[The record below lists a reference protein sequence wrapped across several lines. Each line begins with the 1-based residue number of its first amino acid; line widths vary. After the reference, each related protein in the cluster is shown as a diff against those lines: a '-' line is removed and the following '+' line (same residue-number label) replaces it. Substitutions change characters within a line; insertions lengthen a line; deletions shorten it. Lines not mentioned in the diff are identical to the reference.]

1 MIANTTGQDEI
12 ITKQRPK
19 VSWRIVVILLGV
31 ITVSIMTWPM
41 FKQWF
46 GGVPTIARDTL
57 LLAQVIKGDL
67 IRDIAVSGKLVAA
80 NAPQLYSSE
89 SGVVDLLVKPGDSV
103 EQGQVVA
110 QIASPELA
118 AEIRQQQAKLVN
130 LQVDAQRGELADK
143 EAQLE
148 LEGQLDSNLV
158 SFNAAKR
165 EKQRADISYEKQVV
179 SELQWAAAQ
188 DTLQEAELLYKHA
201 QKKVS
206 LAKERLHFEQQNRQN
221 TIAGQQLVLDE
232 LLRRQQALDVRAPVS
247 GVVGNWLIAQK
258 DKVANSV
265 PLMTVVDL
273 TRYEA
278 ELNVP
283 EFYADELGLGLSVSI
298 QLAGQQLVGTI
309 MSISPEINNNQVQVR
324 ASIKDIESLKP
335 RQNQRLNARIEFENK
350 NNVLMVKRG
359 AFLQTNDGQTA
370 YLTDEHGFATA
381 VPIQTGA
388 SSVDYVEIVSGLKA
402 NDTIIISAY
411 DDFTSH
417 SRIKLS
423 H

>member
-1 MIANTTGQDEI
+1 
-12 ITKQRPK
+12 
-19 VSWRIVVILLGV
+19 
-31 ITVSIMTWPM
+31 M
-41 FKQWF
+41 FKQWY
-46 GGVPTIARDTL
+46 GGIPTVDSDSL
-57 LLAQVIKGDL
+57 LSAQVIKGDL

-103 EQGQVVA
+103 EQGQIVA
-110 QIASPELA
+110 NIASPELA

-130 LQVDAQRGELADK
+130 LQVDAQRGDLADK

-148 LEGQLDSNLV
+148 LEGQLDSSLV

-188 DTLQEAELLYKHA
+188 DTLQEAQLLYQHA
-201 QKKVS
+201 QKKVA
-206 LAKERLHFEQQNRQN
+206 LAKERLHFEHKNRQN
-221 TIAGQQLVLDE
+221 IIAGQQLVLDE
-232 LLRRQQALDVRAPVS
+232 LQRRQHALDVRAPVT

-273 TRYEA
+273 SRYEA
-278 ELNVP
+278 ELSVP

-324 ASIKDIESLKP
+324 ASIKGIEALKP

-359 AFLQTNDGQTA
+359 AFLQTNGGHTA
-370 YLTDEHGFATA
+370 
-381 VPIQTGA
+381 
-388 SSVDYVEIVSGLKA
+388 
-402 NDTIIISAY
+402 
-411 DDFTSH
+411 
-417 SRIKLS
+417 
-423 H
+423 

>member
-1 MIANTTGQDEI
+1 MIANTNGQDEFI
-12 ITKQRPK
+12 VKQRPK
-19 VSWRIVVILLGV
+19 LSWRSVVILLGM
-31 ITVSIMTWPM
+31 ISIAIFAWPM
-41 FKQWF
+41 LKQWY
-46 GGVPTIARDTL
+46 GGIPTIAGDTVL
-57 LLAQVIKGDL
+57 SAKVIKGDL

-110 QIASPELA
+110 SIASPELA

-148 LEGQLDSNLV
+148 LEGQLDSSLV

-188 DTLQEAELLYKHA
+188 DTLQEAELLYQHA
-201 QKKVS
+201 QKKVA

-221 TIAGQQLVLDE
+221 IIAGQQLVLDE
-232 LLRRQQALDVRAPVS
+232 LQRRQEALDVRAPVT

-265 PLMTVVDL
+265 PLMTIVDL
-273 TRYEA
+273 SRYEA
-278 ELNVP
+278 ELSVP

-298 QLAGQQLVGTI
+298 QLAGQQIMGTI
-309 MSISPEINNNQVQVR
+309 ISVSPEINNNQVQVR
-324 ASIKDIESLKP
+324 ASIEGIEALKP

-359 AFLQTNDGQTA
+359 AFLQTNDGHTA
-370 YLTDEHGFATA
+370 YIMDKQGMATA

-388 SSVDYVEIVSGLKA
+388 SSVDYVEIVSGLQT

-411 DDFTSH
+411 DDFASH

-423 H
+423 Q